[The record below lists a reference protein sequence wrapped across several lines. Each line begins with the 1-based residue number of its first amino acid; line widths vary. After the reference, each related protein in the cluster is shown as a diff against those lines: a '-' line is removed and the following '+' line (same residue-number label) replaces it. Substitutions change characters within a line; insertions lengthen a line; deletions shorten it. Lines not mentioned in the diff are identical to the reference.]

1 MPVPIREVLV
11 MALLG
16 QAVLA
21 IWNGIENDAESEF
34 LNWHVHEH
42 IPERVALP
50 GFQRG
55 RRYVAVDGHPK
66 FFNFYEANLTSDF
79 ASKDY
84 QEALNSPSVWTSA
97 VVRNFSDTSRTVC
110 EVVKSLGQGE
120 GVFVE
125 AIQLSQADM
134 GEDLL
139 TKLVADTLPALSN
152 MHGVVGVHLLK
163 GQDNLGRQAT
173 AETKLRNGPDAKA
186 DIILLLEL
194 TNIEMLDSLRADSL
208 ISDESLKK
216 AGANSEIQRGVY
228 SLQYS
233 LAKHEA

>member
-1 MPVPIREVLV
+1 

-66 FFNFYEANLTSDF
+66 FFNFYEANHIGDF

-84 QEALNSPSVWTSA
+84 QSSLNSPSDWTSA

-110 EVVKSLGQGE
+110 EVVRSLGQGE

-125 AIQLSQADM
+125 TIQLSKAET
-134 GEDLL
+134 GKDLL
-139 TKLVADTLPALSN
+139 AELVAGTLPAIAN

-163 GQDNLGRQAT
+163 GQGNVGRQAT
-173 AETKLRNGPDAKA
+173 AETKLRNGPDANA

-194 TNIEMLDSLRADSL
+194 TNIEMLDLLRTDSL
-208 ISDESLKK
+208 ISDEGLKK
-216 AGANSEIQRGVY
+216 AGANAEIKRGAY

-233 LAKHEA
+233 LTKQEA